1 MRINCGVPQGS
12 ILGPLLFLI
21 YINDLASVSNIL
33 TSLLFADDTT
43 LTYNGKNLPDIIA
56 TFNSEMNRIVHW
68 LNANRLSLNL
78 DKTYF
83 MVFRPKGKNLEPP
96 DIIVNNIKIKQ
107 VEEFKFLG
115 VIIDNQLNW
124 FEHIKYISSKISK
137 GIGVIIKA
145 RKSFD
150 TDTLLSLYNTLIFP
164 YISYCIHV
172 WGTAAEIH
180 IRKIHIL
187 QKKIV
192 RIICGLPPR
201 DSDGIWTS
209 TKSSFIK
216 KKILN
221 VYQIYDYFIAL
232 FMYKLSHDNLPPLFD
247 MFERTSNI
255 HNYETRQHNLFYLK
269 FVPTSR
275 SQKTIKIKGT
285 KLWNMLVRKMDTDC
299 AISTFKTKLKTLI
312 ITDDYSY

>member
-1 MRINCGVPQGS
+1 MKINCGVPQGS

-43 LTYNGKNLPDIIA
+43 LTYSGKNLSDIIA
-56 TFNSEMNRIVHW
+56 TFNLELNIIVHW

-78 DKTYF
+78 DKTYS
-83 MVFRPKGKNLEPP
+83 MVFRPKGKNLESQH
-96 DIIVNNIKIKQ
+96 IIVDNIKIKQ
-107 VEEFKFLG
+107 VKEFKFLG

-124 FEHIKYISSKISK
+124 FEHIKYISRKITK
-137 GIGVIIKA
+137 CIGVIIKA
-145 RKSFD
+145 RKSFY

-180 IRKIHIL
+180 IKKIHIL

-201 DSDGIWTS
+201 NSDGIWTS
-209 TKSSFIK
+209 TKSSFI
-216 KKILN
+216 
-221 VYQIYDYFIAL
+221 
-232 FMYKLSHDNLPPLFD
+232 
-247 MFERTSNI
+247 
-255 HNYETRQHNLFYLK
+255 
-269 FVPTSR
+269 
-275 SQKTIKIKGT
+275 
-285 KLWNMLVRKMDTDC
+285 
-299 AISTFKTKLKTLI
+299 
-312 ITDDYSY
+312 